1 MCVDNTETLQQAKSL
16 SENWTKISNA
26 ELNAILNVWA
36 SAVKTTVNGWLMI
49 KLKWH

>member
-1 MCVDNTETLQQAKSL
+1 L
-16 SENWTKISNA
+16 SRELDEISNA

-36 SAVKTTVNGWLMI
+36 SAVKITEWLVDDY